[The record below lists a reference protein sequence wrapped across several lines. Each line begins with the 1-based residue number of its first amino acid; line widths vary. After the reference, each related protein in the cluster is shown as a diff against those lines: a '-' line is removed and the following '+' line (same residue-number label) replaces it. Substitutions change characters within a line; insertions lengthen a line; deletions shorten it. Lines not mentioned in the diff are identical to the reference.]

1 MEEKGGEKRTERR
14 GRTGGDT
21 SRPSCAHLSRNIA
34 EQRLRG
40 CFYRRLHCAPAISRT
55 AQRLRLV
62 TVRRQSVVFATP
74 RQYPLSPVRPRYFL
88 AVFEE
93 LRPPARYSRRV
104 VTTRGRLRDIFARV
118 SRRRVHALRIHTN
131 RFATVPSSKF
141 LSPVV
146 RCRPLAVFQVSP
158 NLGKHSRAFGLL
170 VENISQCIRRAL
182 SKLEKLDTYRISKM
196 DTRRL
201 VSY

>member
-1 MEEKGGEKRTERR
+1 MIAPDDETRLSTIESHTWRGNGGERRRETNGKSTRR

-21 SRPSCAHLSRNIA
+21 SRPSCAHLSWNIA

-62 TVRRQSVVFATP
+62 IVRRQSVVSATP

-104 VTTRGRLRDIFARV
+104 VTTRGRLRDIFARI
-118 SRRRVHALRIHTN
+118 SRRRVHPLRNHTN
-131 RFATVPSSKF
+131 RFATVPSSKY
-141 LSPVV
+141 LSPWFGAGPWLYSSF
-146 RCRPLAVFQVSP
+146 RLRIEF
-158 NLGKHSRAFGLL
+158 SRAFGLFN
-170 VENISQCIRRAL
+170 ENIS
-182 SKLEKLDTYRISKM
+182 
-196 DTRRL
+196 
-201 VSY
+201 